1 GWPVSVPP
9 ELSER
14 SVGEHLAVNPQSL
27 PEDLDS
33 MSDEQEP
40 RWRAAPGHEVSVV
53 KSGDHSLAGSG
64 RGDDEIAVVVVD
76 RALDL
81 ELLEHLLLVGVRA
94 DLEARETQRGC
105 CGLPTG
111 SGRQRSIEA
120 LRILIGVVVD
130 VRRVIP
136 VCLEGGV
143 ELVQERG
150 GGDG

>member
-53 KSGDHSLAGSG
+53 KRGDHSLAGSG

-94 DLEARETQRGC
+94 DLEARETQGGC
-105 CGLPTG
+105 CGSPTG
-111 SGRQRSIEA
+111 RGRSVLCAVVGDVGRA
-120 LRILIGVVVD
+120 LPLWLQGGVD
-130 VRRVIP
+130 
-136 VCLEGGV
+136 LGQEGG
-143 ELVQERG
+143 G
-150 GGDG
+150 GVGW